1 MSEVVPEVQHEFWRP
16 PITQTMAASSAPS
29 MVVACPQCSTEFM
42 VGSRFC
48 YLCGSARMEAS
59 KLAGVHSE
67 SHPLSFMRALMFQN
81 VKQSLGLSLG
91 SMIAL
96 LLGIGCILASIL
108 VGLVH
113 NIQTAQDF
121 QAVQLWRMEWL
132 VGAVAA
138 FVAGILLKVK
148 DAEK

>member
-16 PITQTMAASSAPS
+16 PVTRAKAADSAPS
-29 MVVACPQCSTEFM
+29 MVVACPQCNTEFM

-48 YLCGSARMEAS
+48 YLCGSARKEAN
-59 KLAGVHSE
+59 KLAGAHSQ
-67 SHPLSFMRALMFQN
+67 SHPLGFMRALMFQN
-81 VKQSLGLSLG
+81 VKQSLGLSLA

-96 LLGIGCILASIL
+96 LVGIGCIVASIL

-113 NIQTAQDF
+113 SIQNPQDF

-148 DAEK
+148 VAEK

>member
-1 MSEVVPEVQHEFWRP
+1 
-16 PITQTMAASSAPS
+16 
-29 MVVACPQCSTEFM
+29 
-42 VGSRFC
+42 
-48 YLCGSARMEAS
+48 
-59 KLAGVHSE
+59 
-67 SHPLSFMRALMFQN
+67 MFQN

-96 LLGIGCILASIL
+96 LTGIGCILASIL

-148 DAEK
+148 VAEK